1 LSQLRVHEA
10 EGKGAPDAPSVL
22 NRAAGRLGGA
32 LVLGPRPPRSSVHA
46 GALSGLQRISS
57 ARDSDPEQTPSTAGV
72 ATAAPAPAAPIPNGS
87 SHATALTGLERIART
102 RATRTEQPP
111 PAEPARTPAPTPLQ
125 AGQRYMPGLDGLRA
139 LAVFA
144 VVAYHLGLGWA
155 PAGLLGVGVFFTLS
169 GYLITDLLLAQW
181 DGAGRLALG
190 NFWVRRARRLL
201 PALFV
206 MLAVVVVWVALLHRS
221 ELGSLWGAVGA
232 AVLYVSNWFD
242 VFQHFSYFAR
252 FGPPSPLGHLWSLA
266 IEEQFYLVW
275 PWLLWLSPCR
285 LRGSRPSPWRCSI
298 SLEST
303 RRGSTTAPTRVRSP
317 SCSVRPWRWCGRAGD

>member
-1 LSQLRVHEA
+1 
-10 EGKGAPDAPSVL
+10 
-22 NRAAGRLGGA
+22 
-32 LVLGPRPPRSSVHA
+32 
-46 GALSGLQRISS
+46 
-57 ARDSDPEQTPSTAGV
+57 
-72 ATAAPAPAAPIPNGS
+72 
-87 SHATALTGLERIART
+87 
-102 RATRTEQPP
+102 
-111 PAEPARTPAPTPLQ
+111 
-125 AGQRYMPGLDGLRA
+125 MPGLDGLRA

-266 IEEQFYLVW
+266 IVHHVLIAAVLLGDRLVVIIRGNSSHVVVDGWHDRDRLARDIDAGKYAGQFAN
-275 PWLLWLSPCR
+275 PGQALLQHCR
-285 LRGSRPSPWRCSI
+285 I
-298 SLEST
+298 EMIEVQVDVILELAHPAAFANFNSH
-303 RRGSTTAPTRVRSP
+303 GA
-317 SCSVRPWRWCGRAGD
+317 